1 MFCFYRRTSF
11 ITPNLSASHADTK
24 DQTSSKSS
32 FGCEVVQMNR
42 GLLYSYPT
50 MISSITSSSLAQ
62 PSPNTAIKDPFSRRQ
77 LSTNPSRRLLS
88 INGQWSINFGEDDI
102 YGQSKNTFGNILSN
116 VDPHSYKLSLF
127 LAEPESLS
135 KETFCIIVD
144 TEEAE
149 LDSDDFTPLI
159 AEQLNMSEFL
169 SVHEIRMV

>member
-1 MFCFYRRTSF
+1 M
-11 ITPNLSASHADTK
+11 
-24 DQTSSKSS
+24 
-32 FGCEVVQMNR
+32 
-42 GLLYSYPT
+42 
-50 MISSITSSSLAQ
+50 
-62 PSPNTAIKDPFSRRQ
+62 
-77 LSTNPSRRLLS
+77 
-88 INGQWSINFGEDDI
+88 

-149 LDSDDFTPLI
+149 LGSDDFTPLI